1 MSRLRG
7 YVLSAAALLL
17 ATPATALAG
26 AGEGVGYRLTG
37 QPGSNL
43 QGGFIRLSAS
53 PGSTV
58 TASFIASN
66 TTKNAVSVSF
76 FGADGETTQ
85 ATGAVFGSSNPTKVG
100 NWITP
105 SRRTATLAPNSELPI
120 DVTVRVSPSAGPG
133 DHVGAVIMQQ
143 NEGSSTATVKQ
154 VVRYAIPLLM
164 DIGGGPGPAI
174 QLGEARLGR
183 IPGTEIAT
191 VVLPMRNT
199 GNRIC
204 RPIVA
209 ANVAGSAT
217 APQTVQRQLDEIL
230 PGDKIDYPLRLTD
243 TMPGGTYLV
252 RADVA
257 GCGPP
262 VSTSSSA
269 TLESKDSGAGTPP
282 GNGGDGNKNTTGS
295 GDIEP
300 VPLQRGGDR
309 DSGKGGGNGG
319 KSSKDD
325 GAVDGTDDDGTDDD
339 EKAAAPVAPK
349 GGDDGKGG
357 WFKRAGQAIADK
369 APEVLERG
377 AVPIGA
383 SALIGLLFFLQNALD
398 RRDPKLAGAPRER
411 DKALRFDPNPLHS

>member
-1 MSRLRG
+1 MNRRRG
-7 YVLSAAALLL
+7 FLLSAAALVLS
-17 ATPATALAG
+17 TPSAALAG

-37 QPGSNL
+37 QPGSTMTS
-43 QGGFIRLSAS
+43 GFIRLPATA
-53 PGSTV
+53 GSTV
-58 TASFIASN
+58 TASFVASN
-66 TTKNAVSVSF
+66 TTKNTVSVSF
-76 FGADGETTQ
+76 YGADGDTTL
-85 ATGAVFGSSNPTKVG
+85 ATGAVYGNNSPVDVG

-105 SRRTATLAPNSELPI
+105 SRRTATLPPNSELPI

-133 DHVGAVIMQQ
+133 DHAGAVIMEQ

-154 VVRYAIPLLM
+154 VVRYAVPLLV
-164 DIGGGPGPAI
+164 DIAGGPGAAM

-209 ANVAGSAT
+209 ANVAGTGT
-217 APQTVQRQLDEIL
+217 APQTVQRQLNEIL
-230 PGDKIDYPLRLTD
+230 PGDQINYPLRLTD
-243 TMPGGTYLV
+243 VMPAGTYLV

-262 VSTSSSA
+262 VSTSTSA
-269 TLESKDSGAGTPP
+269 TLESPSSGAGSAPNP
-282 GNGGDGNKNTTGS
+282 GAAKGGKENGSAS
-295 GDIEP
+295 GDITP
-300 VPLQRGGDR
+300 VPLKSGRSKG
-309 DSGKGGGNGG
+309 GKG
-319 KSSKDD
+319 DD
-325 GAVDGTDDDGTDDD
+325 GSNRSTSDGSDRPADTDTGDDD
-339 EKAAAPVAPK
+339 KAAAVPTAPK
-349 GGDDGKGG
+349 GPKGDGS
-357 WFKRAGQAIADK
+357 WLKRAGDAIVEA
-369 APEVLERG
+369 APKVLERG
-377 AVPIGA
+377 AVPLGA